1 MKNNFCRFILVVLI
15 ISSLINSGC
24 SVIGFRLGA
33 KVDNS
38 RADYKIVK
46 PEDYETIKNSQ
57 KITVYL
63 NDNSVMKG
71 NFDGVTDQHLVLI
84 KPSLDDLDIR
94 YIKLDEINSIEIKT
108 TGQTEA
114 RWFGLGIGLALD
126 FVAAYALFLAYIFST
141 EGIGS

>member
-71 NFDGVTDQHLVLI
+71 KFDGVTDQHLVLI
-84 KPSLDDLDIR
+84 EPSLDDLDIR

-108 TGQTEA
+108 TGHGPVK
-114 RWFGLGIGLALD
+114 WFGLGIGLAFDYVIVLVL
-126 FVAAYALFLAYIFST
+126 FVVNQHLWET
-141 EGIGS
+141 

>member
-1 MKNNFCRFILVVLI
+1 MNNNFCRFILVVLI
-15 ISSLINSGC
+15 ISSLIKSGC

-46 PEDYETIKNSQ
+46 PEDYETVKNSQ

-71 NFDGVTDQHLVLI
+71 KFYGIYEGYLI
-84 KPSLDDLDIR
+84 LGSWPDFQRIN
-94 YIKLDEINSIEIKT
+94 LDEINSIEIKT
-108 TGQTEA
+108 TGHGPVK
-114 RWFGLGIGLALD
+114 WFGLGIGLAFDYVIVVVLY
-126 FVAAYALFLAYIFST
+126 VAYLIST
-141 EGIGS
+141 GNIGT